1 MDVYVYM
8 ILDVFM
14 SVCMYT
20 CMYVCLY
27 VSGCL
32 YYCTPVCVS
41 VRPSIRGGRGRSH
54 WLHSIQEASCSCS
67 DLQTPCKKASERARK
82 CKITK
87 HWCRNRLRVVP
98 RILNVRLFMSFLRM
112 ALYRRAAVDSGSV
125 STGAGLGRAQGTQVT
140 KVSHG

>member
-1 MDVYVYM
+1 MSPCLYVC
-8 ILDVFM
+8 IHACM
-14 SVCMYT
+14 SVCMCLDVYIIVRLS
-20 CMYVCLY
+20 VCL
-27 VSGCL
+27 
-32 YYCTPVCVS
+32 S
-41 VRPSIRGGRGRSH
+41 VRLSGGRGRSH

-82 CKITK
+82 CTITK

-98 RILNVRLFMSFLRM
+98 RILPVRLFMSFLRM